1 MSICKHYVNGK
12 CNNNN
17 CRFEHIDNI
26 CRSYFYGECTRN
38 NCRFSH
44 EYKLEKR
51 ENSRENSREN
61 NNKHKNF
68 NRKVKN
74 TETFVPNFDDPTVRV
89 RFNTPITY
97 GNEVSINNNIFY
109 DKNLYNYLLSEIDEE
124 VYKSWHGDT
133 HLIAD
138 DSHSIDWKSNSPTFD
153 KIIKQLCSYF
163 CMTPGATRLN
173 YYTESYWKPYHHD
186 AAALKPDK
194 AKTQNITVG
203 ISFGETREISFE
215 STHQNINDRVR
226 LNFPLENGT
235 VYSFGNKVNIDF
247 RHGIPPLKENQ
258 NTNKNTNKSS
268 TGRFS
273 IIVWGYSSLLD

>member
-1 MSICKHYVNGK
+1 MSICKHYVNGR

-26 CRSYFYGECTRN
+26 CRNHFFGECTRN
-38 NCRFSH
+38 NCKFSH
-44 EYKLEKR
+44 EYKLENKNN
-51 ENSRENSREN
+51 ENRNNRDN
-61 NNKHKNF
+61 NNNNTNKNL
-68 NRKVKN
+68 NRRVKN
-74 TETFVPNFDDPTVRV
+74 TETFVPNYDDPTIKV
-89 RFNTPITY
+89 RFNTPIIC
-97 GNEVSINNNIFY
+97 GNEVSIHNNIFY
-109 DKNLYNYLLSEIDEE
+109 DKNLYKSLLSEIDDE

-138 DSHSIDWKSNSPTFD
+138 DSHNIDWKSKSPTFD

-163 CMTPGATRLN
+163 CMTPSATRLN
-173 YYTESYWKPYHHD
+173 FYKNSYWKPYHHD

-203 ISFGETREISFE
+203 VSFGETRDISFE
-215 STHQNINDRVR
+215 STHKNINDRIR
-226 LNFPLENGT
+226 LNFPLDNGT

-247 RHGIPPLKENQ
+247 RHGIPPLKD
-258 NTNKNTNKSS
+258 NKSTNKSY

-273 IIVWGYSSLLD
+273 IIIWGYSSLLE

>member
-1 MSICKHYVNGK
+1 MSICKHYVNGR

-26 CRSYFYGECTRN
+26 CRNHFFGECTRN
-38 NCRFSH
+38 NCKFSH
-44 EYKLEKR
+44 EYKLENRNNKD
-51 ENSRENSREN
+51 N
-61 NNKHKNF
+61 NNNNNNTKNL
-68 NRKVKN
+68 NRRVKN
-74 TETFVPNFDDPTVRV
+74 TETFVPNYDDPTIRV
-89 RFNTPITY
+89 RFNTPIIS

-109 DKNLYNYLLSEIDEE
+109 DKNLYNCLLCEIDDE

-138 DSHSIDWKSNSPTFD
+138 DSHNIDWKSKSPTFD

-203 ISFGETREISFE
+203 VSFGETRDISFE
-215 STHQNINDRVR
+215 STHKNIDDRIR
-226 LNFPLENGT
+226 LNFPLDNGT

-247 RHGIPPLKENQ
+247 RHGIPPLSDIQ
-258 NTNKNTNKSS
+258 NKNNLYNN
-268 TGRFS
+268 RFS
-273 IIVWGYSSLLD
+273 IIVWGYSSLLK